1 MNLTATHPP
10 RGDTPRLD
18 DGAIGERFAAGDE
31 RALAECHSQFGPL
44 LLAYAR
50 RYVGPND
57 AEDVVQTV
65 MIEAWRGRHR
75 YDPNRSLQAWLLTI
89 VKRRAIDLLRTQKP
103 VVDLDAV
110 RELSGDDG
118 RETAERFAWAF
129 DVRRALDQL
138 PEAQREALVLAY
150 FGGLSQTEIATRID
164 APLGTIKT
172 RTARGLK
179 RLADVIGTSRL
190 PAHS

>member
-1 MNLTATHPP
+1 MNPATTHPP
-10 RGDTPRLD
+10 PRGPTPGIED
-18 DGAIGERFAAGDE
+18 DAIGKRFAAGDE

-44 LLAYAR
+44 LLTYAR

-75 YDPNRSLQAWLLTI
+75 YDPNRPLQAWLLTI
-89 VKRRAIDLLRTQKP
+89 VKRRAIDLLRTQKT
-103 VVDLDAV
+103 VVDLDAI
-110 RELSGDDG
+110 RQLTGADG
-118 RETAERFAWAF
+118 RETAERFAWAI
-129 DVRRALDQL
+129 DVRQALDKL
-138 PEAQREALVLAY
+138 PQPQRQALVLSY
-150 FGGLSQTEIATRID
+150 FGGLSQTEIATRTN

-179 RLADVIGTSRL
+179 RLADLIETSEL
-190 PAHS
+190 E